1 MKTSLNV
8 NALTGWRS
16 ASRSRLQAALG
27 VALAGVLS
35 LQSWANPTGM
45 SVANGT
51 VVAATSGLQLNIT
64 ASHNAAINW
73 QSFNI
78 GANET
83 TTFIQPSASSVVWNR
98 ISDPNPSQIWGHLN
112 ANGIVVLMNSSGFF
126 FGPNSFVSAAGLVV
140 TTAAPPQDF
149 GSGGFWQFNGPPPA
163 ASIINYGQIN
173 IGSGGSAFLIAE
185 HVENHGAIAAPEGNI
200 GLYAGKEVLLSER
213 SDGRGLSVQVRLPE
227 GSVDNTGRLVADGG
241 AITLRARTVNQ
252 RGIIEANSVRERD
265 GIIELVATESV
276 NLEAGSALHARGDSE
291 GFSSG
296 GQILV
301 RSDGRFRDESTSEI
315 DAGGGAQGGDGGR
328 VEISAPSM
336 TSIKSRILGEARVG
350 WTGGKLFIDPTDIF
364 LSDSGSGTA
373 GSGTVNSGDLPD
385 TLRLDVNSAF
395 VGFSQ
400 ITLQAIRNIAL
411 QAGTQWDLN
420 QSTGVSAPGSRLT
433 LQAGNDIH
441 IENGAS
447 LVAGQNWSVSLFAG
461 ADFASPDTVVVNQG
475 GIYFEGTGSLQASD
489 GMVHLLAGNEVI
501 VNSGFI
507 RTVGGGNIDV
517 VALSGSVNTGTRP
530 NGFLFRSTGSGYD
543 VDPDLGGIST
553 MNGGNV
559 NITAGQDIVS
569 FLPQSGDAQQGDG
582 GSGAFGAAAG
592 NVTLTAGRNV
602 AGHYVVRSGIG
613 RITAGANAGTPAKSL
628 ALSLGAGGWD
638 INAVQ
643 DILLQEVRNPNGVF
657 NAQGF
662 FSASTR
668 HRFDYASDAY
678 THLTAGHAV
687 ELLGTSLPRNSSAS
701 DPKAVPVIYPPSL
714 EISAGAGGVTLDKDI
729 VLFPSMAGQLRIT
742 TFDGGAL
749 KGNQAGSLVSLIMSD
764 SGRTRYTDAGN
775 FGIDD
780 HADTPVHLNDPDP
793 VKIDIS
799 GNLSGVLIA
808 TPKQTQINVGGDMIN
823 ARFVGQNL
831 HESDVTS
838 INVAGD
844 IRNRNE
850 FTTVPLGQEPDLT
863 LFDHLDP
870 TDPSLSSMLNSARN
884 AFFYDSVNHTLTY
897 KGRINGQVLQALLNM
912 RVVRW
917 YPGTE
922 LPVLDEQ
929 GIPIIDSA
937 VFCDPAALQ
946 SLYANSQDVPTS
958 PDTGY
963 KLGGPGQFNIA
974 ARNLDLGATAG
985 IVSYGPRNNQSLAKY
1000 SSTGAGINLTL
1011 SGNLD
1016 MFSTT
1021 ISSLAGG
1028 DIHIHADGSV
1038 NVGSRQ
1044 FVGNDIN
1051 ARGIFTVARSD
1062 VEVIAT
1068 GDINVNG
1075 SRIAAYDGGDVI
1087 VKSLEGNVD
1096 AGNGAAGSVSVEK
1109 IYVDPD
1115 THEVKTYI
1123 PRIPGSGILATTFPP
1138 SLVPSFPNST
1148 YTVGD
1153 ITVETPRGN
1162 IIASAGGIVQIPY
1175 NGVNTSAGTVTLKA
1189 GSKDAQGNV
1198 LYQGAIDASGS
1209 GVIGSH
1215 VVLDATAG
1223 ITGLV
1228 FARQNIDISA
1238 RENVNIVA
1246 LAQGSVNVEA
1256 GGKISGTIV
1265 GIGSVSASGGSIDAA
1280 LLSQNVNASGTTS
1293 GQLGFAQT
1301 SAAGATSQS
1310 VQNNDEQVK
1319 KTVASVAEE
1328 DEDETKKK
1336 NAGIRLAKTT
1346 GRVTVILPKQ

>member
-1 MKTSLNV
+1 
-8 NALTGWRS
+8 
-16 ASRSRLQAALG
+16 
-27 VALAGVLS
+27 
-35 LQSWANPTGM
+35 
-45 SVANGT
+45 
-51 VVAATSGLQLNIT
+51 
-64 ASHNAAINW
+64 
-73 QSFNI
+73 
-78 GANET
+78 
-83 TTFIQPSASSVVWNR
+83 
-98 ISDPNPSQIWGHLN
+98 
-112 ANGIVVLMNSSGFF
+112 
-126 FGPNSFVSAAGLVV
+126 
-140 TTAAPPQDF
+140 
-149 GSGGFWQFNGPPPA
+149 
-163 ASIINYGQIN
+163 
-173 IGSGGSAFLIAE
+173 
-185 HVENHGAIAAPEGNI
+185 
-200 GLYAGKEVLLSER
+200 
-213 SDGRGLSVQVRLPE
+213 
-227 GSVDNTGRLVADGG
+227 
-241 AITLRARTVNQ
+241 
-252 RGIIEANSVRERD
+252 
-265 GIIELVATESV
+265 
-276 NLEAGSALHARGDSE
+276 
-291 GFSSG
+291 
-296 GQILV
+296 
-301 RSDGRFRDESTSEI
+301 
-315 DAGGGAQGGDGGR
+315 
-328 VEISAPSM
+328 
-336 TSIKSRILGEARVG
+336 
-350 WTGGKLFIDPTDIF
+350 
-364 LSDSGSGTA
+364 
-373 GSGTVNSGDLPD
+373 
-385 TLRLDVNSAF
+385 
-395 VGFSQ
+395 
-400 ITLQAIRNIAL
+400 
-411 QAGTQWDLN
+411 
-420 QSTGVSAPGSRLT
+420 
-433 LQAGNDIH
+433 
-441 IENGAS
+441 
-447 LVAGQNWSVSLFAG
+447 
-461 ADFASPDTVVVNQG
+461 
-475 GIYFEGTGSLQASD
+475 
-489 GMVHLLAGNEVI
+489 
-501 VNSGFI
+501 
-507 RTVGGGNIDV
+507 
-517 VALSGSVNTGTRP
+517 
-530 NGFLFRSTGSGYD
+530 
-543 VDPDLGGIST
+543 
-553 MNGGNV
+553 
-559 NITAGQDIVS
+559 
-569 FLPQSGDAQQGDG
+569 
-582 GSGAFGAAAG
+582 
-592 NVTLTAGRNV
+592 
-602 AGHYVVRSGIG
+602 
-613 RITAGANAGTPAKSL
+613 
-628 ALSLGAGGWD
+628 
-638 INAVQ
+638 
-643 DILLQEVRNPNGVF
+643 
-657 NAQGF
+657 
-662 FSASTR
+662 
-668 HRFDYASDAY
+668 
-678 THLTAGHAV
+678 
-687 ELLGTSLPRNSSAS
+687 
-701 DPKAVPVIYPPSL
+701 
-714 EISAGAGGVTLDKDI
+714 
-729 VLFPSMAGQLRIT
+729 
-742 TFDGGAL
+742 
-749 KGNQAGSLVSLIMSD
+749 
-764 SGRTRYTDAGN
+764 
-775 FGIDD
+775 
-780 HADTPVHLNDPDP
+780 
-793 VKIDIS
+793 
-799 GNLSGVLIA
+799 VLIA